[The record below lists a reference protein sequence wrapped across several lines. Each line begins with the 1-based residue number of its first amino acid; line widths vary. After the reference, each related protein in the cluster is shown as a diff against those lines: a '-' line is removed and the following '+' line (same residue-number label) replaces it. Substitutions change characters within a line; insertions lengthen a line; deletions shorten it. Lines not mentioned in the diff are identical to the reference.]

1 MSTDTAQPKDIFH
14 LIPKPIWEN
23 CKESK
28 TPYKPSTYE
37 QDGFIHATEDPKML
51 LSVGNHFYKSVTEPF
66 LLLRIDVTKLLDAPV
81 KYEPAAPVGDTEA
94 HSNKNVIL
102 FPHIYGLLNISCVVK
117 EYVVLRSDEGTFLDI
132 QGLDV

>member
-66 LLLRIDVTKLLDAPV
+66 LLLRIDVTKLIDATV
-81 KYEPAAPVGDTEA
+81 KYEPAEPVGEND
-94 HSNKNVIL
+94 VL
-102 FPHIYGLLNISCVVK
+102 FPIFTASCVVR
-117 EYVVLRSDEGTFLDI
+117 EYVVLRSDEGTFFWTFK
-132 QGLDV
+132 V